1 MKQQFKKQR
10 FKKLKKKQIEKKIE
24 FILNQSQIDRQIN
37 ETKQKM
43 RTNLVTN
50 YNFFKKNF
58 NKLMNETMRKQ

>member
-10 FKKLKKKQIEKKIE
+10 LKELKKKQIEKETE

-37 ETKQKM
+37 ETKQEM
-43 RTNLVTN
+43 RANLITN
-50 YNFFKKNF
+50 YNFLKKNF